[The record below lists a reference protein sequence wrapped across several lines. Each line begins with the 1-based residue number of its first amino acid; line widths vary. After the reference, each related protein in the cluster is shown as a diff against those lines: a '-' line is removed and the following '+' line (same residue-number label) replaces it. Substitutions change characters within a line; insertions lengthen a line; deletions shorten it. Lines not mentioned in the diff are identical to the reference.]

1 MNHPINGTEPKEE
14 ESIER
19 LRASGKLAPQ
29 TKRNYEFRIMAYL
42 RRVGKSPDGFVT
54 DVKRHP
60 KKFEED
66 FIRFLQET
74 SRKSAPSTTAFFRDS
89 LKRFLELNRVNNVDW
104 NYINQFLPKVKK
116 SGQDR
121 APTTEE
127 IRKIVEIADLRMKCL
142 VLFLCSS
149 GARIG
154 TVEYLRWKDIEEI
167 EAENQKFAKVIGYR
181 GEPEEYTTFI
191 TPECHWHLL
200 QYKGLRESIGERV
213 TPSSFVFVTEPNKRD
228 FDQRNVKGV
237 SVKTLKN
244 QLGEL
249 LNQIGMRSVI
259 VEKENYRSYEFK
271 QAHGFRK
278 FFKTRMEVVG
288 VKTTYIETMMEHS
301 TGVQKSYFK
310 PTAAEL
316 AKEYAKAIDELT
328 IMKSKETTSQQT
340 ILATFNRQY
349 LVMAGYSEEEVERMG
364 DLSQFTPQQVQEL
377 VKQKQM
383 DTLGL
388 NGNHQKVVAM
398 RDVEGMVTQ
407 GWDFVTPL
415 PDDRAIV
422 RLPTQP

>member
-1 MNHPINGTEPKEE
+1 LSPKEE
-14 ESIER
+14 KSIER
-19 LRASGKLAPQ
+19 LRASGKLAQQ
-29 TKRNYEFRIMAYL
+29 TKRNYEFRVMAYL
-42 RRVGKSPDGFVT
+42 RGVGKSPDEFVT
-54 DVKRHP
+54 NVERHP

-66 FIRFLQET
+66 FIKFLQET
-74 SRKSAPSTTAFFRDS
+74 SKKSAPSTTAFFRDS

-104 NYINQFLPKVKK
+104 NYINQFLPKQKK

-127 IRKIVEIADLRMKCL
+127 IQKIVEMADLRMRCL

-154 TVEYLRWKDIEEI
+154 TVEYLRWKDIEAI
-167 EAENQKFAKVIGYR
+167 EAENQKFAKVTGYR

-191 TPECHWHLL
+191 TPECQRHLL
-200 QYKGLRESIGERV
+200 QYKELRESLGEKV
-213 TPSSFVFVTEPNKRD
+213 TPSSFVFVTEPNKRH
-228 FDQRNVKGV
+228 FDQKKVKGV

-249 LNQIGMRSVI
+249 LKHIGMRSVI
-259 VEKENYRSYEFK
+259 MEKENYRSYEFK

-310 PTAAEL
+310 PTTAEL

-328 IMKSKETTSQQT
+328 IVKTKETTSKEE
-340 ILATFNRQY
+340 IATEVRRQG
-349 LVMAGYSEEEVERMG
+349 LVFAGFTNVEIDKLG
-364 DLSQFTPQQVQEL
+364 DLSKLTTEEIQEV
-377 VKQKQM
+377 VKRRQM
-383 DTLGL
+383 ETLGL
-388 NGNHQKVVAM
+388 GNGNGQKVVEM
-398 RDVEGMVTQ
+398 HVVKEWIERGFE
-407 GWDFVTPL
+407 FVSQL
-415 PDDRAIV
+415 PDDKAVV
-422 RLPTQP
+422 RLPR